1 MVLKKKTAQQQQAR
15 RDRSL
20 RTALMYR
27 IIQVRIYTAAI
38 SEAIHEV
45 VAWPGVGEGICSVL
59 VEYTYVSLYNL
70 FFCNAAND
78 WNRIRSGRYIIH

>member
-1 MVLKKKTAQQQQAR
+1 
-15 RDRSL
+15 
-20 RTALMYR
+20 MYR
-27 IIQVRIYTAAI
+27 IIHVRIYTAAI

>member
-1 MVLKKKTAQQQQAR
+1 
-15 RDRSL
+15 
-20 RTALMYR
+20 MYR

-38 SEAIHEV
+38 SEVLHEV

-78 WNRIRSGRYIIH
+78 LEQNPEWALHYTLTWRGERIHSGRNVEYCTTIV